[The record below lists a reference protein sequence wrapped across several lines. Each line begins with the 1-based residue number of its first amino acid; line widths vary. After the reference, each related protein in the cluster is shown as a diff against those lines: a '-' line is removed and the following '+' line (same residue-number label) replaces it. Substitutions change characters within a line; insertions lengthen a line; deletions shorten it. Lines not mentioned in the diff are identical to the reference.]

1 MKYSYQAR
9 TKSGELQV
17 GSVEAASR
25 EAALN
30 ILTGNDLYILS
41 LEVLKEANFAERFLQ
56 FFRRIKKTI

>member
-41 LEVLKEANFAERFLQ
+41 LEVLKKRISRNVFYS
-56 FFRRIKKTI
+56 FFGELKKTI